1 MKKNDFMQIVDETI
15 TSSDKFIVVVIL
27 TRGNNAPEYIIN
39 PNENLQNKK
48 EYYDNAY
55 DENMVLK
62 TCDGIKIIDVFSGE
76 LDNIKKA
83 IENFEN
89 LIKFAML

>member
-1 MKKNDFMQIVDETI
+1 MKKNDFMQIVDEAI

-27 TRGNNAPEYIIN
+27 TQGNNAPEYIIN
-39 PNENLQNKK
+39 PNANFQNKK

>member
-1 MKKNDFMQIVDETI
+1 MKKNDFMQIVDEAI

-39 PNENLQNKK
+39 PNANFQNKK

-62 TCDGIKIIDVFSGE
+62 TYDGIKIIDAFSGE
-76 LDNIKKA
+76 LSNIKKA

>member
-1 MKKNDFMQIVDETI
+1 MKKNDFMQIIDEAI

-27 TRGNNAPEYIIN
+27 TQSNNAPEYIIN
-39 PNENLQNKK
+39 PNANFQNKK

-62 TCDGIKIIDVFSGE
+62 TYDGIKIIDAFSGE
-76 LDNIKKA
+76 LSNIKKA

>member
-1 MKKNDFMQIVDETI
+1 MKKNDFMQIVDEAI

-39 PNENLQNKK
+39 PNENFQNKK

-62 TCDGIKIIDVFSGE
+62 TYDGIKIIDAFSGE
-76 LDNIKKA
+76 LSNIKKA

-89 LIKFAML
+89 LIKLGIL